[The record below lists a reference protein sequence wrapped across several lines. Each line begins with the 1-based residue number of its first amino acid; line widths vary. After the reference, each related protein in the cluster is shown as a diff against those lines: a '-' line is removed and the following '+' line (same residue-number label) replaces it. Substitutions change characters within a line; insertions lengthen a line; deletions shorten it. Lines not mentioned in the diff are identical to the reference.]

1 MMVVVVN
8 GCPVIVSVAV
18 NTIETCNLLVPAYGY
33 PDPMLLLK
41 GNVAEANRLKIIPAT
56 CRYIELANAEYVNG
70 FATEPSLMLPAA
82 FSRVGPTSTDAAVML
97 SISMLIVIGTTGV
110 IVWSTNEK
118 SKNTS
123 VFG

>member
-1 MMVVVVN
+1 
-8 GCPVIVSVAV
+8 
-18 NTIETCNLLVPAYGY
+18 
-33 PDPMLLLK
+33 
-41 GNVAEANRLKIIPAT
+41 
-56 CRYIELANAEYVNG
+56 
-70 FATEPSLMLPAA
+70 
-82 FSRVGPTSTDAAVML
+82 VML